1 MVTHLHFVDKNRK
14 LFFVNKN
21 LYSMGNHNYIIN
33 NKTIKI
39 EFKMPKNDK
48 NKKEKKEYDGR
59 FYGMRIENARDKEIR
74 NVIIDIS
81 KKKKIPANQLIFD
94 YLEKGLNLNANK
106 TINFN
111 QDVLYDNFILFMRNA
126 SNKISNLEYQLFQKN
141 YEKKTSLRTFLYNKY
156 PEELQRKEF
165 YLTLIY
171 NQIFSELILLDTFF
185 SLIDKDSNKN
195 IGYFSYL
202 CYKENI
208 IDNSENFST
217 QLRNLKCILI
227 SKWYYKLKTANVIR
241 TMGDFFNVDF
251 NFVALEELI
260 FELYKGKK
268 LKRSSKEERIK
279 RFVKPYDEKKDK
291 TTKEWGVSYRL
302 DQLFKQIIQ
311 YIWNLP
317 NFIQNIDQDDYQ
329 LFFKIGHKPHVFYDE
344 IFDFDGYIN
353 YLKDNNLRRDL
364 SDCLAQKS
372 LFYSFLNKYYS
383 FPPFDLIVRI
393 NGFISFYTE
402 LDNFIKELP
411 TQLENYHYSLNEIE
425 KIAIH
430 LERIV
435 KNPYSPLFQQLN
447 KDIPF
452 DNLKNV
458 FFTVPDNYNMVLDSI
473 KTLLMKYN
481 INLDK
486 IVENADKE
494 VTNRHIER
502 ENYLLD
508 SYPEDMKK
516 KIIKDLAD
524 LKKGK

>member
-1 MVTHLHFVDKNRK
+1 LVTHLHSVDKNRK
-14 LFFVNKN
+14 IFFVNKN
-21 LYSMGNHNYIIN
+21 LYTMGNHNYIIN
-33 NKTIKI
+33 NKTIKM
-39 EFKMPKNDK
+39 EFKMPENDK
-48 NKKEKKEYDGR
+48 NKKEYIGR
-59 FYGMRIENARDKEIR
+59 FYGMRLKNDRDKEIR
-74 NVIIDIS
+74 NTIIDMS

-111 QDVLYDNFILFMRNA
+111 QDVLYDNFNLFMGNA
-126 SNKISNLEYQLFQKN
+126 FKKISNLEYQLFQKN
-141 YEKKTSLRTFLYNKY
+141 YKKKTSLSNFIHNKY

-185 SLIDKDSNKN
+185 SLIDKDSNKS

-227 SKWYYKLKTANVIR
+227 TKWYYKLKTANVVR
-241 TMGDFFNVDF
+241 NMEDFFNVNF
-251 NFVALEELI
+251 NFIALEVLI

-279 RFVKPYDEKKDK
+279 WFVKAYDEKKDK

-329 LFFKIGHKPHVFYDE
+329 LFFKIGLKPRVFYDD

-353 YLKDNNLRRDL
+353 YLKDNNLRRVL
-364 SDCLAQKS
+364 SDCLGQKRR
-372 LFYSFLNKYYS
+372 FYSFLNDYYS
-383 FPPFDLIVRI
+383 LPPFDLIVKI
-393 NGFISFYTE
+393 HGFISFYNK

-411 TQLENYHYSLNEIE
+411 TQLENNHYSLNEIE
-425 KIAIH
+425 KMAIH
-430 LERIV
+430 LDRIV
-435 KNPYSPLFQQLN
+435 KNPSVSLLQQLI

-458 FFTVPDNYNMVLDSI
+458 FFAIPDNYNTVLDSI
-473 KTLLMKYN
+473 KALLMKFN
-481 INLDK
+481 INLNK
-486 IVENADKE
+486 IIEEADKE

-502 ENYLLD
+502 KNYLLD
-508 SYPEDMKK
+508 SYPEDIKN
-516 KIIKDLAD
+516 KIIKILAD
-524 LKKGK
+524 LKKEKK